1 MVIRISYKEFFA
13 RELSEFKNKSG
24 IHPTHCIIN
33 SEAYSRLLDEI
44 IIEHKITN
52 LDEIQW
58 LKTGNINY
66 LGINIK
72 RGNGTQLFYF
82 YKE

>member
-52 LDEIQW
+52 LDEIQ
-58 LKTGNINY
+58 
-66 LGINIK
+66 
-72 RGNGTQLFYF
+72 
-82 YKE
+82 